1 MNIFH
6 ANVNG
11 LESKFDTLNNFL
23 AGATSPIDIVAL
35 TETSEDS
42 VNSFIS
48 NVSVDDYS
56 LFSTPTN
63 SSKGG
68 VCLYVNSE
76 FDAFERSDLKVQND
90 LFEMVWIEIKNK
102 NSKNVLC
109 AYVYRHPRYEMDD
122 FLAIMDSS
130 LKKITDEGKEIYM
143 CGDFNIDLLKMNSV
157 SNYLTYYNLLNCY
170 GLLPLIIH
178 PTRVVEGQVPSLVD
192 NIFTN
197 NSGEEILSG
206 NIYLTLSEHFSQ
218 FASVVREKIDVKKVN
233 MQGRDFSKFSSRD
246 FYDDVSIQP
255 WNYNLQDPNI
265 LMSEFIWR
273 LEGCTERHAPMKK
286 LSPKEIK
293 TKLKP

>member
-1 MNIFH
+1 MTDPMSLFLFYILNSAKGYLNFGMPRHPSTAICKRLALHCSGKLKLHKNLNIFH

-42 VNSFIS
+42 VISFIS

-109 AYVYRHPRYEMDD
+109 GCVYRHPRYEMDD
-122 FLAIMDSS
+122 FLA
-130 LKKITDEGKEIYM
+130 
-143 CGDFNIDLLKMNSV
+143 
-157 SNYLTYYNLLNCY
+157 TY
-170 GLLPLIIH
+170 GFF
-178 PTRVVEGQVPSLVD
+178 EK
-192 NIFTN
+192 N
-197 NSGEEILSG
+197 N
-206 NIYLTLSEHFSQ
+206 
-218 FASVVREKIDVKKVN
+218 
-233 MQGRDFSKFSSRD
+233 
-246 FYDDVSIQP
+246 
-255 WNYNLQDPNI
+255 
-265 LMSEFIWR
+265 
-273 LEGCTERHAPMKK
+273 
-286 LSPKEIK
+286 
-293 TKLKP
+293 